1 MNAVSNSTAAELGG
15 ELEPVTA
22 LPVWTGGGIVDVELV
37 ERPLCRSPLDAD
49 PVTGGY
55 PTVLRGGRVSDLV
68 EVEHLRARI
77 AYSRLRWWRRWSTPR
92 PAGWPR

>member
-1 MNAVSNSTAAELGG
+1 MNDVPSITADELGG
-15 ELEPVTA
+15 ELKPVTA
-22 LPVWTGGGIVDVELV
+22 LPVRAGGDILDAEVV
-37 ERPLCRSPLDAD
+37 ERPWCGSPLDAD